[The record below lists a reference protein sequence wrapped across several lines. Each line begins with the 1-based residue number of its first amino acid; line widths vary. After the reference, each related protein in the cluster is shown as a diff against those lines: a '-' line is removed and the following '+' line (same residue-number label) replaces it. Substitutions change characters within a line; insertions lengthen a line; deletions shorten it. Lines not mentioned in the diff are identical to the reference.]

1 MFVNFSIIM
10 SDAKLISVAAQVLKL
25 EGKELLAAAERIS
38 ESIVEASKIINNHS
52 GKVVLCGMGKSGLIA
67 QKIAATLCSIG
78 NKAVFLHAAEA
89 AHGDLGVY
97 APGDPTILISKS
109 GATEEMLRLIPILR
123 EFNSPLIGILGNM
136 NSPLVRKVDIV
147 LDASVTKEA
156 DPLGIVP
163 TSSTT
168 LTLAIGDAIT
178 GVLMRQREF
187 NHDDFARLHPA
198 GDLGRRLRLMV
209 ENIMQPINE
218 VAVVEQ
224 NDSLRKIVIEMTE
237 KPQGAALVV
246 DKQHQLLGIITEGD
260 LRRSLAEGKDID
272 KITVVDLMTS
282 NPIAINIKSP
292 LKDAMILM
300 EDRKSQI
307 SVLPV
312 VNDDGKTCAGL
323 LRLHDIYQANLL

>member
-1 MFVNFSIIM
+1 MNKTKLKSI
-10 SDAKLISVAAQVLKL
+10 
-25 EGKELLAAAERIS
+25 
-38 ESIVEASKIINNHS
+38 ASKILKQEGQELLDAADRVAESVVKSSDIISNHS

-89 AHGDLGVY
+89 VHGDLGIY

-109 GATEEMLRLIPILR
+109 GATEEMLRLIPILK

-136 NSPLVRKVDIV
+136 KSPLVRQMDVV
-147 LDASVTKEA
+147 LDASVQKEA

-168 LTLAIGDAIT
+168 LTLAIGDAIV
-178 GVLMRQREF
+178 GVLMSQGDF
-187 NHDDFARLHPA
+187 KQDDFARLHPA
-198 GDLGRRLRLMV
+198 GDLGRRLRLIV
-209 ENIMQPINE
+209 ENIMQSIQD
-218 VAVVEQ
+218 VAIVSK
-224 NDSLRKIVIEMTE
+224 NDNLRKVVIEMTE

-246 DKQHQLLGIITEGD
+246 DGENQLIGIVTEGD
-260 LRRSLAEGKDID
+260 LRRALADGKDID
-272 KITVVDLMTS
+272 KITVIDLMTP
-282 NPIAINIKSP
+282 NPIAININSP
-292 LKDAMILM
+292 LNEAIILM

-312 VNDDGKTCAGL
+312 VKNDGKTCAGL
-323 LRLHDIYQANLL
+323 LRLHDIYQKNLF

>member
-1 MFVNFSIIM
+1 MNKTKLKSIA
-10 SDAKLISVAAQVLKL
+10 SEVLKQ
-25 EGKELLAAAERIS
+25 EGQELLAAADRIA
-38 ESIVEASKIINNHS
+38 ESVVKSSDIISNHS

-89 AHGDLGVY
+89 VHGDLGIY

-109 GATEEMLRLIPILR
+109 GATEEMLRLIPILK

-136 NSPLVRKVDIV
+136 KSPLVRQMDVV
-147 LDASVTKEA
+147 LDASVQKEA

-168 LTLAIGDAIT
+168 LTIAIGDAIV
-178 GVLMRQREF
+178 GVLMSQGDF
-187 NHDDFARLHPA
+187 KQDDFARLHPA
-198 GDLGRRLRLMV
+198 GDLGRRLRLIV
-209 ENIMQPINE
+209 ENIMQSIQD
-218 VAVVEQ
+218 VAIVSK
-224 NDSLRKIVIEMTE
+224 NDNLRKVVIEMTE

-246 DKQHQLLGIITEGD
+246 DGENQLIGIVTEGD
-260 LRRSLAEGKDID
+260 LRRALADGKDID
-272 KITVVDLMTS
+272 KITVIDLMTP
-282 NPIAINIKSP
+282 NPIAININSP
-292 LKDAMILM
+292 LKEAIILM

-312 VNDDGKTCAGL
+312 VKNDGKTCAGL
-323 LRLHDIYQANLL
+323 LRLHDIYQKNLF

>member
-1 MFVNFSIIM
+1 MNNTKLKSIA
-10 SDAKLISVAAQVLKL
+10 SEVLKQ
-25 EGKELLAAAERIS
+25 EGQELLDAADRVAESVVKSSDIIS
-38 ESIVEASKIINNHS
+38 NHS

-89 AHGDLGVY
+89 VHGDLGIY

-109 GATEEMLRLIPILR
+109 GATEEMLRLIPILK

-136 NSPLVRKVDIV
+136 KSPLVRQMDVV
-147 LDASVTKEA
+147 LDASIQKEA

-168 LTLAIGDAIT
+168 LTLAIGDAIV
-178 GVLMRQREF
+178 GVLMSQGDF
-187 NHDDFARLHPA
+187 KQDDFARLHPA
-198 GDLGRRLRLMV
+198 GDLGRRLRLIV
-209 ENIMQPINE
+209 ENIMQSIQD
-218 VAVVEQ
+218 VAIVSK
-224 NDSLRKIVIEMTE
+224 NDNLRKVVIEMTE

-246 DKQHQLLGIITEGD
+246 DGENQLIGIVTEGD
-260 LRRSLAEGKDID
+260 LRRALADGKDID
-272 KITVVDLMTS
+272 KITVIDLMTP
-282 NPIAINIKSP
+282 NPIAININSP
-292 LKDAMILM
+292 LKEAIILM

-312 VNDDGKTCAGL
+312 VKNDGKTCAGL
-323 LRLHDIYQANLL
+323 LRLHDIYQKNLF

>member
-1 MFVNFSIIM
+1 MNNTKLKSIA
-10 SDAKLISVAAQVLKL
+10 SEVLKQ
-25 EGKELLAAAERIS
+25 EGQELLDAADRIAESVVKSSDIIS
-38 ESIVEASKIINNHS
+38 NHS

-89 AHGDLGVY
+89 VHGDLGIY

-109 GATEEMLRLIPILR
+109 GATEEMLRLIPILK

-136 NSPLVRKVDIV
+136 KSPLVRQMDVV
-147 LDASVTKEA
+147 LDASVKKEA

-168 LTLAIGDAIT
+168 LTLAIGDAIV
-178 GVLMRQREF
+178 GVLMSQGDF
-187 NHDDFARLHPA
+187 KQDDFARLHPA
-198 GDLGRRLRLMV
+198 GDLGRRLRLIV
-209 ENIMQPINE
+209 ENIMQSIQD
-218 VAVVEQ
+218 VAIVSK
-224 NDSLRKIVIEMTE
+224 NDNLRKVVIEMTE

-246 DKQHQLLGIITEGD
+246 DGENQLIGIITEGD
-260 LRRSLAEGKDID
+260 LRRALADGKDID
-272 KITVVDLMTS
+272 KITVIDLMTP
-282 NPIAINIKSP
+282 NPIAININSP
-292 LKDAMILM
+292 LKEAIILM

-312 VNDDGKTCAGL
+312 VKNDGKTCAGL
-323 LRLHDIYQANLL
+323 LRLHDIYQKNLF

>member
-1 MFVNFSIIM
+1 MNNTKLKSIA
-10 SDAKLISVAAQVLKL
+10 SEVLKQ
-25 EGKELLAAAERIS
+25 EGQELLDAADRIAESVVKSSDIIS
-38 ESIVEASKIINNHS
+38 NHS

-89 AHGDLGVY
+89 VHGDLGIY

-109 GATEEMLRLIPILR
+109 GATEEMLRLIPILK

-136 NSPLVRKVDIV
+136 KSPLVRQMDVV
-147 LDASVTKEA
+147 LDASVKKEA

-168 LTLAIGDAIT
+168 LTLAIGDAIV
-178 GVLMRQREF
+178 GVLMSQGDF
-187 NHDDFARLHPA
+187 KQDDFARLHPA
-198 GDLGRRLRLMV
+198 GDLGRRLRLIV
-209 ENIMQPINE
+209 ENIMQSIQD
-218 VAVVEQ
+218 VAIVSK
-224 NDSLRKIVIEMTE
+224 NDNLRKVVIEMTE

-246 DKQHQLLGIITEGD
+246 DGENQLIGIVTEGD
-260 LRRSLAEGKDID
+260 LRRALADGKDID
-272 KITVVDLMTS
+272 KITVIDLMTP
-282 NPIAINIKSP
+282 NPIAININSP
-292 LKDAMILM
+292 LKEAIILM

-312 VNDDGKTCAGL
+312 VKNDGKTCAGL
-323 LRLHDIYQANLL
+323 LRLHDIYQKNLF

>member
-1 MFVNFSIIM
+1 MNNTKLKSIA
-10 SDAKLISVAAQVLKL
+10 SEVLKQ
-25 EGKELLAAAERIS
+25 EGQELLAAADRVAESVVKSSDIIS
-38 ESIVEASKIINNHS
+38 NHS

-89 AHGDLGVY
+89 VHGDLGIY

-109 GATEEMLRLIPILR
+109 GATEEMLRLIPILK

-136 NSPLVRKVDIV
+136 KSPLVRQMDVV
-147 LDASVTKEA
+147 LDASVQKEA

-168 LTLAIGDAIT
+168 LTLAIGDAIV
-178 GVLMRQREF
+178 GVLMSQGDF
-187 NHDDFARLHPA
+187 KQDDFARLHPA
-198 GDLGRRLRLMV
+198 GDLGRRLRLIV
-209 ENIMQPINE
+209 ENIMQSIQD
-218 VAVVEQ
+218 VAIVSK
-224 NDSLRKIVIEMTE
+224 NDNLRKVVIEMTE

-246 DKQHQLLGIITEGD
+246 DGENQLIGIVTEGD
-260 LRRSLAEGKDID
+260 LRRALADGKDID
-272 KITVVDLMTS
+272 KITVIDLMTP
-282 NPIAINIKSP
+282 NPIAININSP
-292 LKDAMILM
+292 LKEAIILM

-312 VNDDGKTCAGL
+312 VKNDGKTCAGL
-323 LRLHDIYQANLL
+323 LRLHDIYQKNLF

>member
-1 MFVNFSIIM
+1 MT
-10 SDAKLISVAAQVLKL
+10 DAKLISVAAQVLKL

-123 EFNSPLIGILGNM
+123 EFNSPPIGILGNM

>member
-1 MFVNFSIIM
+1 MNKTKLKSIA
-10 SDAKLISVAAQVLKL
+10 SEVLKQ
-25 EGKELLAAAERIS
+25 EGQELLAAADRIA
-38 ESIVEASKIINNHS
+38 ESVVKSSDIISNHS

-89 AHGDLGVY
+89 VHGDLGIY

-109 GATEEMLRLIPILR
+109 GATEEMLRLIPILK

-136 NSPLVRKVDIV
+136 KSPLVHQMDVV
-147 LDASVTKEA
+147 LDASVQKEA

-168 LTLAIGDAIT
+168 LTLAIGDAIV
-178 GVLMRQREF
+178 GVLMSQGDF
-187 NHDDFARLHPA
+187 KQDDFARLHPA
-198 GDLGRRLRLMV
+198 GDLGRRLRLIV
-209 ENIMQPINE
+209 ENIMQSIQD
-218 VAVVEQ
+218 VAIVSK
-224 NDSLRKIVIEMTE
+224 NDNLRKVVIEMTE

-246 DKQHQLLGIITEGD
+246 DGENQLIGIVTEGD
-260 LRRSLAEGKDID
+260 LRRALADGKDID
-272 KITVVDLMTS
+272 KITVIDLMTP
-282 NPIAINIKSP
+282 NPIAININSP
-292 LKDAMILM
+292 LNEAIILM

-312 VNDDGKTCAGL
+312 VKNDQKTCAGL
-323 LRLHDIYQANLL
+323 LRLHDIYQKNLF

>member
-1 MFVNFSIIM
+1 MNNTKLKSIA
-10 SDAKLISVAAQVLKL
+10 SEVLKQ
-25 EGKELLAAAERIS
+25 EGQELLDAADRIAESVVKSSDIIS
-38 ESIVEASKIINNHS
+38 NHS

-89 AHGDLGVY
+89 VHGDLGIY

-109 GATEEMLRLIPILR
+109 GATEEMLRLIPILK

-136 NSPLVRKVDIV
+136 KSPLVRQMDVV
-147 LDASVTKEA
+147 LDASVQKEA

-168 LTLAIGDAIT
+168 LTLAIGDAIV
-178 GVLMRQREF
+178 GVLMSQGDF
-187 NHDDFARLHPA
+187 KQDDFARLHPA
-198 GDLGRRLRLMV
+198 GDLGRRLRLIV
-209 ENIMQPINE
+209 ENIMQSIQD
-218 VAVVEQ
+218 VAIVSK
-224 NDSLRKIVIEMTE
+224 NDNLRKVVIEMTE

-246 DKQHQLLGIITEGD
+246 DGESQLIGIVTEGD
-260 LRRSLAEGKDID
+260 LRRALADGKDID
-272 KITVVDLMTS
+272 KITVIDLMTP
-282 NPIAINIKSP
+282 NPIAININSP
-292 LKDAMILM
+292 LKEAIILM

-312 VNDDGKTCAGL
+312 VKNDGKTCAGL
-323 LRLHDIYQANLL
+323 LRLHDIYQKNLF

>member
-1 MFVNFSIIM
+1 MNKTKLKSIA
-10 SDAKLISVAAQVLKL
+10 SEVLKQ
-25 EGKELLAAAERIS
+25 EGQELLAAADRVAESVVKSSDIIS
-38 ESIVEASKIINNHS
+38 NHS

-89 AHGDLGVY
+89 VHGDLGIY

-109 GATEEMLRLIPILR
+109 GATEEMLRLIPILK

-136 NSPLVRKVDIV
+136 KSPLVRQMDVV
-147 LDASVTKEA
+147 LDASVKKEA

-168 LTLAIGDAIT
+168 LTLAIGDAMV
-178 GVLMRQREF
+178 GVLMSQGDF
-187 NHDDFARLHPA
+187 KQDDFARLHPA
-198 GDLGRRLRLMV
+198 GDLGRRLRLIV
-209 ENIMQPINE
+209 ENIMQSIQD
-218 VAVVEQ
+218 VAIVSK
-224 NDSLRKIVIEMTE
+224 NDNLRKVVIEMTE

-246 DKQHQLLGIITEGD
+246 DGENQLIGIITEGD
-260 LRRSLAEGKDID
+260 LRRALADGKDID
-272 KITVVDLMTS
+272 KITVIDLMTP
-282 NPIAINIKSP
+282 NPIAININSP
-292 LKDAMILM
+292 LKEAIILM

-312 VNDDGKTCAGL
+312 VKNDGKTCAGL
-323 LRLHDIYQANLL
+323 LRLHDIYQKNLF

>member
-1 MFVNFSIIM
+1 MNKTKLKSIASEI
-10 SDAKLISVAAQVLKL
+10 LKQ
-25 EGKELLAAAERIS
+25 EGQELLDAADRVAESVVKSSDIIS
-38 ESIVEASKIINNHS
+38 NHS

-89 AHGDLGVY
+89 VHGDLGIY

-109 GATEEMLRLIPILR
+109 GATEEMLRLIPILK

-136 NSPLVRKVDIV
+136 KSPLVRQMDIV
-147 LDASVTKEA
+147 LDASVQKEA

-168 LTLAIGDAIT
+168 LTLAIGDAIV
-178 GVLMRQREF
+178 GVLMSQGDF
-187 NHDDFARLHPA
+187 KQDDFARLHPA
-198 GDLGRRLRLMV
+198 GDLGRRLRLIV
-209 ENIMQPINE
+209 ENIMQSIQD
-218 VAVVEQ
+218 VASVSK
-224 NDSLRKIVIEMTE
+224 NDNLRKVVIEMTE

-246 DKQHQLLGIITEGD
+246 DGENQLIGIITEGD
-260 LRRSLAEGKDID
+260 LRRALADGKDID
-272 KITVVDLMTS
+272 KITVIDLMTP
-282 NPIAINIKSP
+282 NPIAININSP
-292 LKDAMILM
+292 LKEAIILM

-312 VNDDGKTCAGL
+312 VKNDGKTCAGL
-323 LRLHDIYQANLL
+323 LRLHDIYQKNLF

>member
-1 MFVNFSIIM
+1 MNKTKLKSIA
-10 SDAKLISVAAQVLKL
+10 SEVLKQ
-25 EGKELLAAAERIS
+25 EGQELLDAADRVAESVVKSSDIIS
-38 ESIVEASKIINNHS
+38 NHS

-89 AHGDLGVY
+89 VHGDLGIY

-109 GATEEMLRLIPILR
+109 GATEEMLRLIPILK

-136 NSPLVRKVDIV
+136 KSPLVRQMDVV
-147 LDASVTKEA
+147 LDASVQKEA

-168 LTLAIGDAIT
+168 LTLAIGDAIV
-178 GVLMRQREF
+178 GVLMSQGDF
-187 NHDDFARLHPA
+187 KQDDFARLHPA
-198 GDLGRRLRLMV
+198 GDLGRRLRLIV
-209 ENIMQPINE
+209 ENIMQSIQD
-218 VAVVEQ
+218 VAIVSK
-224 NDSLRKIVIEMTE
+224 NDNLRKVVIEMTE

-246 DKQHQLLGIITEGD
+246 DGENQLIGIVTEGD
-260 LRRSLAEGKDID
+260 LRRALADGKDID
-272 KITVVDLMTS
+272 KITVIDLMTP
-282 NPIAINIKSP
+282 NPIAININSP
-292 LKDAMILM
+292 LKEAIILM

-312 VNDDGKTCAGL
+312 VKNDGKTCAGL
-323 LRLHDIYQANLL
+323 LRLHDIYQKNLF

>member
-1 MFVNFSIIM
+1 MNNTKLKSIA
-10 SDAKLISVAAQVLKL
+10 SEVLKQ
-25 EGKELLAAAERIS
+25 EGQELLDAADRVAESVVKSSDIIS
-38 ESIVEASKIINNHS
+38 NHS

-89 AHGDLGVY
+89 VHGDLGIY

-109 GATEEMLRLIPILR
+109 GATEEMLRLIPILK

-136 NSPLVRKVDIV
+136 KSPLVRQMDVV
-147 LDASVTKEA
+147 LDASVQKEA

-168 LTLAIGDAIT
+168 LTLAIGDAIV
-178 GVLMRQREF
+178 GVLMSQGDF
-187 NHDDFARLHPA
+187 KQDDFARLHPA
-198 GDLGRRLRLMV
+198 GDLGRRLRLIV
-209 ENIMQPINE
+209 ENIMQSIQD
-218 VAVVEQ
+218 VAIVSK
-224 NDSLRKIVIEMTE
+224 NDNLRKVVIEMTE

-246 DKQHQLLGIITEGD
+246 DGENQLIGIVTEGD
-260 LRRSLAEGKDID
+260 LRRALADGKDID
-272 KITVVDLMTS
+272 KITVIDLMTP
-282 NPIAINIKSP
+282 NPIAININSP
-292 LKDAMILM
+292 LKEAIILM

-312 VNDDGKTCAGL
+312 VKNDGKTCAGL
-323 LRLHDIYQANLL
+323 LRLHDIYQKNLF